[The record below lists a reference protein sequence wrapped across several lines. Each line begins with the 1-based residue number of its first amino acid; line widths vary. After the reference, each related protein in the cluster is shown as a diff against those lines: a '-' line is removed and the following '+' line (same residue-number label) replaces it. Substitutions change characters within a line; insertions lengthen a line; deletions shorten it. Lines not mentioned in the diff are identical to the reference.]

1 MKLLI
6 MALALILLVA
16 AAYVRLAPVRP
27 ETWHIDL
34 SDVVRGDTPTMGSF
48 AHRRPAERAAF
59 ERLDD
64 IIRATARTRV
74 IAGSRDEGRIT
85 YETRSLLWGF
95 PDYTTLQ
102 WDGSDLIVLGRLRF
116 GKGDMGVNK
125 ARITGWLATLD
136 QG

>member
-6 MALALILLVA
+6 LALALIILAA
-16 AAYVRLAPVRP
+16 AAYVRFAPMRPANWHRSLAD
-27 ETWHIDL
+27 IAM
-34 SDVVRGDTPTMGSF
+34 GDTPTMGSF
-48 AHRRPAERAAF
+48 AHRRASDRASF
-59 ERLDD
+59 ERLDG
-64 IIRATARTRV
+64 IIRATPRTRV
-74 IAGSRDEGRIT
+74 IAGSLEDGLIT

-136 QG
+136 RG